1 MKKKLET
8 FELLFNKENEF
19 KIILTDK
26 PQVEWVVLKKK

>member
-8 FELLFNKENEF
+8 FELLFNEENEF